1 MRKGLIVGYGFAL
14 VISFGMQS
22 CQDDPIIPNGNGN
35 GIDTT
40 WVNDTTGGGNGGG
53 TPIDSTWN
61 GGGNGGG
68 TPIDSTWNGGG
79 NGGGTPIDSTWNGGG
94 NPMDTLGGN

>member
-22 CQDDPIIPNGNGN
+22 CQDDPITPNGNGN
-35 GIDTT
+35 EIDTT

-61 GGGNGGG
+61 GGG
-68 TPIDSTWNGGG
+68 
-79 NGGGTPIDSTWNGGG
+79 TPIDSTWNGGG

>member
-22 CQDDPIIPNGNGN
+22 CQDDPITPNGNGN
-35 GIDTT
+35 EIDTT

>member
-1 MRKGLIVGYGFAL
+1 MKKGLIVGYGFAL

-22 CQDDPIIPNGNGN
+22 CQDDPITPNGTGTGN

-53 TPIDSTWN
+53 NPIDSTWN

-68 TPIDSTWNGGG
+68 TPIDTTG
-79 NGGGTPIDSTWNGGG
+79 NGGG